1 MPDPTVTLVLRGG
14 SVVGPEGLTRAD
26 VAVGGEVV
34 LEVAESIDPPK
45 GAALLDATG
54 CLVGP
59 GLVDLHTHLRQP
71 GREEAETIETGTR
84 AAALGGYT
92 AVVAM
97 PNTEPPIDAAG
108 VVREILDLAD
118 GCAAEVAV
126 SGAITLGRA
135 GTALAPMGEL
145 AALGVSLFTDDGAG
159 VQDGALM
166 RRALDYA
173 KGLGVTLAQHC
184 EDSCLAEGG
193 AMHEGE
199 WSSRLGIPGMP
210 AAAEEAMVARD
221 IALVRL
227 TGAPIHFLHLST
239 AGSVDLVRRAKA
251 EGLAVTAEVAPHH
264 MLLTHA
270 QVAGYDPVF
279 KVNPP
284 LRTDDDVAAVVAGLC
299 DGTIDA
305 VATDHAPH
313 APEVKDAPFDQA
325 PPGMLGLQTALP
337 IAWHV
342 LSPHLGPERLFALM
356 SAQPAA
362 IARLTATEP
371 RVGGHSAHGGPVEAG
386 AVANLCVFDP
396 AATTVVEPGRLA
408 SRSHNTPYAGLTFQG
423 AVRHTVLR
431 GEPTVIDAVA
441 QR

>member
-1 MPDPTVTLVLRGG
+1 MPEPKVTLLLRGG

-26 VAVGGEVV
+26 VAVGGAVV
-34 LEVAESIDPPK
+34 LDVAASIDPPK
-45 GAALLDATG
+45 GATVLDATG

-97 PNTEPPIDAAG
+97 PNTEPPIDSAG
-108 VVREILDLAD
+108 VVREILDLAV

-126 SGAITLGRA
+126 SGAITVGRA

-145 AALGVSLFTDDGAG
+145 ASLGVTLFTDDGAG

-184 EDSCLAEGG
+184 EDSCLADGG

-227 TGAPIHFLHLST
+227 TGAPVHFLHLST
-239 AGSVDLVRRAKA
+239 AGSVELVRRAKA
-251 EGLAVTAEVAPHH
+251 EGLAVTAEAAPHH

-270 QVAGYDPVF
+270 LVAGYDPVF

-284 LRTDDDVAAVVAGLC
+284 LRTGADVAAVVTGLC

-313 APEVKDAPFDQA
+313 APEAKDVPFDQA

-337 IAWHV
+337 VAWEV
-342 LSPHLGPERLFALM
+342 LSSRLGPERVFALM
-356 SAQPAA
+356 STQPAA
-362 IARLTATEP
+362 IAKLTATDP
-371 RVGGHSAHGGPVEAG
+371 RVGGHSAQGGPVEAG
-386 AVANLCVFDP
+386 AAANLCVFDP
-396 AATTVVEPGRLA
+396 AATTVVEPARLA
-408 SRSHNTPYAGLTFQG
+408 SRSHNTPYAGRSFQG

>member
-1 MPDPTVTLVLRGG
+1 LPEVTLVVRGG
-14 SVVGPEGLTRAD
+14 TVVGPERSARLD
-26 VAVGGEVV
+26 VAVAGDTVV
-34 LEVAESIDPPK
+34 AVGPS
-45 GAALLDATG
+45 LDAPAGARVLDAGG

-71 GREEAETIETGTR
+71 GREEAETVETGTR

-97 PNTEPPIDAAG
+97 PNTEPAIDSAG
-108 VVREILDLAD
+108 VASEVLALGA
-118 GCAAEVAV
+118 GCTAEVAV
-126 SGAITLGRA
+126 AGAISVGRA
-135 GTALAPMGEL
+135 GTALAPLGEL
-145 AALGVSLFTDDGAG
+145 AALGVTLFTDDGSG

-184 EDSCLAEGG
+184 EVEALADGG
-193 AMHEGE
+193 AMHEGC

-221 IALVRL
+221 IALARL
-227 TGAPIHFLHLST
+227 TGAPVHFLHLST
-239 AGSVDLVRRAKA
+239 AESVDLVRRAKA
-251 EGLAVTAEVAPHH
+251 EGLAVTAEAAPHH

-270 QVAGYDPVF
+270 AVEGYDPVF

-284 LRTDDDVAAVVAGLC
+284 LRTDEDVAAVVAGLC

-313 APEVKDAPFDQA
+313 PPEAKDVPFDEA

-337 IAWHV
+337 VAWEV
-342 LSPHLGPERLFALM
+342 LSPHLGPDRVFALM
-356 SAQPAA
+356 STQPAA
-362 IARLTATEP
+362 IARLRAGDE
-371 RVGGHSAHGGPVEAG
+371 RRAGHSAQGGPIEVG
-386 AVANLCVFDP
+386 AVANLCMFDP
-396 AATTVVEPGRLA
+396 AGTTVVEPRRLA
-408 SRSHNTPYAGLTFQG
+408 SRSRNTPYAGRTLSG

-431 GEPTVIDAVA
+431 GEPVVIDAVA

>member
-1 MPDPTVTLVLRGG
+1 LPEPKVALVLRGG

-26 VAVGGEVV
+26 VAVGGGVV
-34 LEVAESIDPPK
+34 LDVAASIDPPK
-45 GAALLDATG
+45 GATVLDAAG

-97 PNTEPPIDAAG
+97 PNTEPPIDSAG
-108 VVREILDLAD
+108 VVREILDLAV

-135 GTALAPMGEL
+135 GTAMAPMGEL
-145 AALGVSLFTDDGAG
+145 AALGVTLFTDDGAG

-184 EDSCLAEGG
+184 EDCCLADGG

-227 TGAPIHFLHLST
+227 TGAPVHFLHLST

-251 EGLAVTAEVAPHH
+251 EGLAVTAEAAPHH

-270 QVAGYDPVF
+270 LVAGYDPVF

-284 LRTDDDVAAVVAGLC
+284 LRTDADVAAVVAGLC

-313 APEVKDAPFDQA
+313 APEAKDVPFDQA

-337 IAWHV
+337 VAWEV
-342 LSPHLGPERLFALM
+342 LSPRLGPERVFALM
-356 SAQPAA
+356 SAQPAV
-362 IARLTATEP
+362 IAKLTATDP
-371 RVGGHSAHGGPVEAG
+371 RVGGHSAQGGPVEAG
-386 AVANLCVFDP
+386 AAANLCVFDP

-408 SRSHNTPYAGLTFQG
+408 SRSHNTPYAGRTFQG
-423 AVRHTVLR
+423 AVRHTLLR